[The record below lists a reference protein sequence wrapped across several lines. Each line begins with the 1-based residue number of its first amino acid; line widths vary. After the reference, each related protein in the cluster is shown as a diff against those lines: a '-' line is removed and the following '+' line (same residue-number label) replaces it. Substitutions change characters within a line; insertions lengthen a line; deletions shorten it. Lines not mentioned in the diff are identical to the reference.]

1 VIRDVTGAR
10 ARHSRVVPSDPWRII
25 SWTLVAER
33 SGMARRARDGK
44 AQELAASRT
53 LNPRPEAVVDEA
65 FGSSEFFDARDLVQ
79 VKYEMVR
86 RVEADGVSVSA
97 AAGAFG
103 FSRQS
108 YYSAARALADEGLG
122 GLVPSRPGPRGAH
135 KLTDEVL
142 DHLEQLRQADPALGA
157 AQLAAVVA
165 ERFGVTVHRR
175 SVERALARR
184 EAAKRGPKS
193 G

>member
-1 VIRDVTGAR
+1 
-10 ARHSRVVPSDPWRII
+10 
-25 SWTLVAER
+25 
-33 SGMARRARDGK
+33 MARRARDGK

-53 LNPRPEAVVDEA
+53 LNPRSEAVLDEGFRSA
-65 FGSSEFFDARDLVQ
+65 EFFDARDLVQ

-86 RVEADGVSVSA
+86 RVEADGVAVSA

-108 YYSAARALADEGLG
+108 YYSAARALGEEGLA
-122 GLVPSRPGPRGAH
+122 GLVPAKPGPRGAH

-142 DHLEQLRQADPALGA
+142 DHLDGLRAADSGRGA
-157 AQLAAVVA
+157 AALAAAVR

-175 SVERALARR
+175 SIERALARR
-184 EAAKRGPKS
+184 EAATRSPKS

>member
-1 VIRDVTGAR
+1 MAAR
-10 ARHSRVVPSDPWRII
+10 A
-25 SWTLVAER
+25 T
-33 SGMARRARDGK
+33 DGK
-44 AQELAASRT
+44 ARELTASRT
-53 LNPRPEAVVDEA
+53 LNPRPEAVVDQGFRSA
-65 FGSSEFFDARDLVQ
+65 EFFDARDLVQ

-86 RVEADGVSVSA
+86 RVEADGVSVSR

-108 YYSAARALADEGLG
+108 YYSAARALAGEGMA
-122 GLVPSRPGPRGAH
+122 GLVPDKPGPRGAH

-142 DHLEQLRQADPALGA
+142 EHLEGLREADPGVGA
-157 AQLAAVVA
+157 AELAAAVA

-184 EAAKRGPKS
+184 EAATRGPKS

>member
-1 VIRDVTGAR
+1 M
-10 ARHSRVVPSDPWRII
+10 
-25 SWTLVAER
+25 AER
-33 SGMARRARDGK
+33 APDGK
-44 AQELAASRT
+44 ALELARSRT

-86 RVEADGVSVSA
+86 RVEAEGSSVSA

-108 YYSAARALADEGLG
+108 YYTAAAALADGGLA
-122 GLVPSRPGPRGAH
+122 GLVPAKPGPRRAH

-142 DHLEQLRQADPALGA
+142 DHLEQLRAGDPGLRPPE
-157 AQLAAVVA
+157 LAAAVA
-165 ERFGVTVHRR
+165 ARFGVRVHPR

-184 EAAKRGPKS
+184 EAAERGSKS